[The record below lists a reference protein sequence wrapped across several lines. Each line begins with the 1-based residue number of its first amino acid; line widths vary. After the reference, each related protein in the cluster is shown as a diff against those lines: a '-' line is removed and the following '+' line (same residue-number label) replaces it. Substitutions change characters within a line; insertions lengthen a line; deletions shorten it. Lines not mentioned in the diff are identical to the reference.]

1 MSFKIKA
8 AKNTDVKNIEAQ
20 IKEASS
26 AYYRGEPIMSD
37 AQFDAIEDQLREQD
51 PNNAWFKQVTRET
64 AEYGKK
70 IAHKYILI
78 GSVDKVHSIQES
90 KLVRSCPSV
99 SISLKLDGS
108 SMVVYY
114 VDGKVQCA
122 LTRGDGQYGID
133 VTSKY
138 NKIVEKYNV
147 TAKKY
152 PRQYSQIKK
161 NDIMRLSIELIDGI
175 PHQYIRNYVPIK
187 IERFFL
193 NSEIELKEK
202 ERDFINIHF
211 SIENSFLYKFRL
223 IKLPNGLGGF
233 NVTLHHIICDAWSM
247 SILIDQIVT
256 LYSKLKN
263 RKHNRR

>member
-1 MSFKIKA
+1 MEKETFNLTIPQNSIWLTEKFYQANTISNVGGTLLFKEQVDLDKL
-8 AKNTDVKNIEAQ
+8 E
-20 IKEASS
+20 S
-26 AYYRGEPIMSD
+26 AINL
-37 AQFDAIEDQLREQD
+37 F
-51 PNNAWFKQVTRET
+51 
-64 AEYGKK
+64 
-70 IAHKYILI
+70 
-78 GSVDKVHSIQES
+78 
-90 KLVRSCPSV
+90 
-99 SISLKLDGS
+99 
-108 SMVVYY
+108 
-114 VDGKVQCA
+114 
-122 LTRGDGQYGID
+122 
-133 VTSKY
+133 
-138 NKIVEKYNV
+138 
-147 TAKKY
+147 
-152 PRQYSQIKK
+152 IKK